1 MDKELYKKHYEA
13 EKKVWWFIGRRY
25 LIYKNI
31 FRIWKSESKPTIL
44 DFGCGTGGML
54 DELKDVAET
63 YGCDTE
69 QLAVE
74 FCQKRGLKNITKLE
88 NNNIPYENNYFDII
102 TSMDVLE
109 HIEDD
114 KRAMSELKRILKSRG
129 KLLITVPAFMFLW
142 TTRDERL
149 HHYRRYTKNE
159 LKIKLSSIGFNIK
172 KCSYMHSFY
181 FLPLLFIYKIKKLIK
196 NNDASADIKTDFSF
210 VPGPVNKLLTSL
222 LYLEVFWLKY
232 FTLPFGVSLFC
243 IAEKNKD

>member
-1 MDKELYKKHYEA
+1 MDKELYNKHYEA
-13 EKKVWWFIGRRY
+13 ERKVWWFIGRRY
-25 LIYKNI
+25 LISKNI
-31 FRIWKSESKPTIL
+31 FRIWKSGSKPKIL

-88 NNNIPYENNYFDII
+88 NNNIPYENNFFDVI
-102 TSMDVLE
+102 TAMDVLE
-109 HIEDD
+109 HIDDD
-114 KRAMSELKRILKSRG
+114 KRAMSELKRILKSSG

-149 HHYRRYTKNE
+149 HHFRRYTKNE
-159 LKIKLSSIGFNIK
+159 LKSKLSSSGFKIN

-181 FLPLLFIYKIKKLIK
+181 FLPLLLIYKIKKLFGK
-196 NNDASADIKTDFSF
+196 KDNAADIKTDFSY
-210 VPGPVNKLLTSL
+210 VPGPVNKILTGML
-222 LYLEVFWLKY
+222 ILEAFWLKY
-232 FTLPFGVSLFC
+232 LNMPFGVSLFC
-243 IAEKNKD
+243 IAEKEQ